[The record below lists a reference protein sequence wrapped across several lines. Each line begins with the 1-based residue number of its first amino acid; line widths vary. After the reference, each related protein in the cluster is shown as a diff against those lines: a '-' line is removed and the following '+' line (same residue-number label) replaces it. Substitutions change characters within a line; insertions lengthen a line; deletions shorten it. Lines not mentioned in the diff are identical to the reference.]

1 MTSLQAQTLQ
11 DYLNEAAENNPS
23 LKASYLSFEASLKR
37 VSQVNALPD
46 PTLSFGYF
54 ISPIETR
61 TGAQQA
67 RFSLSQMFPW
77 FGTLKAKEQVAT
89 LQAEVQ
95 YQNFVDQKNLLF
107 QKVKTAYYPLYEV
120 KEHLHLQ
127 KENLKIL
134 ETYKQLATN
143 SFANGK
149 GQLTDVLRVDIM
161 IDDAKTDIQLLE
173 EQINP
178 LSVKFNRLLNRADT
192 MKVLISDI
200 LTIEKQGQEIS
211 KDSIQE
217 IPKIKALEKQLAS
230 LEAKETLAQKSGLP
244 QIGVGIDYAFIS
256 ERSDVSIPD
265 NGRNAVMPM
274 FRVSLPIYRKK
285 YKSAVEES
293 QLHQQAVEYQIK
305 ATKNTL
311 VSDYENSKYE
321 VDKARQ
327 LDSLYESQ
335 LQKTTQILN
344 LLYTGYSNSGKDF
357 EEVLRMQQ
365 QLLKYEMAKATVRT
379 QYHLAY
385 ARLTYITAKSE

>member
-217 IPKIKALEKQLAS
+217 SPKIKALENQLAS

-365 QLLKYEMAKATVRT
+365 QLLKYEMAQATVRT